1 MENNNNSIT
10 YVYKSE
16 ESITEIDFVMRDEIL
31 GKGWEDKEERF
42 EEIIVI
48 NPSNGWARQSSP
60 IKIDEV
66 ISVLQNLKK
75 DGSNYVEI
83 MYHEDHIGYYFNGVD
98 IHNSTFKEVLENN
111 KKKEEFE
118 NAKKLAEIDLLQRKI
133 DTIKKTLN
141 K

>member
-48 NPSNGWARQSSP
+48 NPSNNWARQSSP

-98 IHNSTFKEVLENN
+98 IHSSTFKEVLENN